1 MRFPDLIKLST
12 RMFKARTS
20 RTLLTILGMSVGIG
34 AILFLVSLGYGL
46 QKTLLERITTSESLL
61 TLDVTESK
69 SEAVLLN
76 NEEVEKIKNMEG
88 VVEVSPAFQISSQG
102 KINELMA
109 DLITIGIQP
118 SYFRLGGF
126 RVDKGEILGE
136 NNQDGIVIN
145 SAVAELFGK
154 NVDEMIGQ
162 EIKLSFFL
170 SKKNEERENSRN
182 QNEGVR
188 TETVYRI
195 VGIMNGDENIVYV
208 NSNTTK
214 NLNIE
219 RYNQVKVKCASNEK
233 MNLVRDQILERGL
246 LVSSLSDTV
255 DQANQIFG
263 IIQIILICFGVIAL
277 VVSAIGMFNTMTI
290 ALLER
295 TGEIGIMK
303 SIGASRTSISMMFIV
318 ESAVMGFF
326 GGLGGVFLGFVGGKI
341 FNFLINL
348 IAVRFGGESVNLFYS
363 PSWFVGLIIVFAA
376 FVGLLTGF
384 VPARRASKINPLD
397 ALRYK

>member
-126 RVDKGEILGE
+126 RVDKGEALGE

-162 EIKLSFFL
+162 EIKLAFFL
-170 SKKNEERENSRN
+170 PKKNEERENSRN

-195 VGIMNGDENIVYV
+195 VGIMNGDENIIYV

-255 DQANQIFG
+255 DQANQIFR

-277 VVSAIGMFNTMTI
+277 IVSAIGMFNTMTI

>member
-61 TLDVTESK
+61 TLDITESK

-76 NEEVEKIKNMEG
+76 NEEVKKIKSMDG

-102 KINELMA
+102 QIEELMA
-109 DLITIGIQP
+109 DLITVGIQP

-126 RVDKGEILGE
+126 RVDRGEALGE
-136 NNQDGIVIN
+136 NNQDGVVIN

-170 SKKNEERENSRN
+170 PQKNEEEESS
-182 QNEGVR
+182 QSKSEGVK
-188 TETVYRI
+188 TETLYRI
-195 VGIMNGDENIVYV
+195 VGIMNGDENIIYV

-214 NLNIE
+214 ILNIE

-233 MNLVRDQILERGL
+233 MNLVRDQILEQGL

-255 DQANQIFG
+255 DQANQIFR

-277 VVSAIGMFNTMTI
+277 IVSAIGMFNTMTI

-303 SIGASRTSISMMFIV
+303 SIGASRSSISMMFIV

-326 GGLGGVFLGFVGGKI
+326 GGLGGVLLGFSGGKL

-348 IAVRFGGESVNLFYS
+348 IAIRFGGQSVNLFYS